1 MLSGQILVSKHG
13 HRYEVQQQLGKN
25 AGRRTLLARDLESQ
39 ELVIIKLL
47 NFSSDFEWTDLK
59 LFERESETLKTL
71 DHPYIPRYIDY
82 FDIDLPEFRGFALV
96 QSYITGQSL
105 QDSIKTGRT
114 FSTTEIKQIAKALL
128 EISIYLHDRNPPVI
142 HRDIKPSNIMLSG
155 SIAGTGNIGDIYL
168 VDFGSVQTIAATES
182 GTITVVGT
190 YGYMPPEQFG
200 GRTVPASDLY
210 SLGATLIA
218 LITGKH
224 PADLP
229 QKELRIQFEELVSL
243 SPAITFWLRKM
254 TEPGLDRRFT
264 SARSA
269 LQALSQHKDSD
280 YAPLAAQKPA
290 GTRVSLRK
298 SDRALEILI
307 PPAGFGIGVVFLIFF
322 AIFWNTF
329 LVVWTSIALRAGMWS
344 ALISLPFWVVGFGLA
359 ATVLFILF
367 GHVRLRLNQERIAL
381 SYEILGFTFN
391 SPRPSQRIYINKLEY
406 VTRSFTRDSDGDR
419 VEVKPKIVIWAGAQK
434 YDLGGDLLRDP
445 ELEWLAH
452 ELSDWLGLPITR
464 T

>member
-1 MLSGQILVSKHG
+1 MLLGQILVSKHG

-59 LFERESETLKTL
+59 LFEREAETLKTL
-71 DHPYIPRYIDY
+71 DHPHIPRYIDY

-105 QDSIKTGRT
+105 QDVIKAGRT
-114 FSTTEIKQIAKALL
+114 FSTTEVKQIAKALL
-128 EISIYLHDRNPPVI
+128 EILIYLHDRNPPVI

-155 SIAGTGNIGDIYL
+155 AGNIGDIYL

-264 SARSA
+264 SAQSA

-280 YAPLAAQKPA
+280 YAPLMAQKPS
-290 GTRVSLRK
+290 GSRVSLRK

-307 PPAGFGIGVVFLIFF
+307 PPTGFGVGVVFLIFF

-329 LVVWTSIALRAGMWS
+329 IVTWTAGALKTSLWF
-344 ALISLPFWVVGFGLA
+344 ALFSLPFWVVGVGLA

-381 SYEILGFTFN
+381 SYELIGFTFN
-391 SPRPSQRIYINKLEY
+391 TPRPTQRSYISKLEHKA
-406 VTRSFTRDSDGDR
+406 RSFTKDSDGDR
-419 VEVKPKIVIWAGAQK
+419 IEIKPKIIIWAGVQK
-434 YDLGGDLLRDP
+434 YELGGDLLSDP

-452 ELSDWLGLPITR
+452 ELSDWLGLPIER
-464 T
+464 A